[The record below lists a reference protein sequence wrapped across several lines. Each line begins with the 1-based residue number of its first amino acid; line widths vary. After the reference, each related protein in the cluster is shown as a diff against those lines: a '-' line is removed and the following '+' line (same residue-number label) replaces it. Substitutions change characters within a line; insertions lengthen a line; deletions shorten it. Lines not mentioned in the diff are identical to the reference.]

1 MSTSGVCEEL
11 EAAYETYQGASSLV
25 YWDLWRSL
33 DHLLSLVKCLSSTQL
48 ARIMERMIKDHR
60 TYRSGL
66 PDLTCWNPETRTLKF
81 VEVKGPGDR
90 LSYKQILWIRFFC
103 SIGVSSEVCHVDPTG
118 SLESRGFKSSPTKSP
133 IKKSPIARRK
143 QAKTG
148 KKSQTGNP
156 ASGAAKRRKSNLA
169 DDELDFEDCLGAT
182 SDKSQAT
189 PTLERKPRGR
199 RRKD

>member
-1 MSTSGVCEEL
+1 MCIFQTKTG
-11 EAAYETYQGASSLV
+11 SLLKQNKQ
-25 YWDLWRSL
+25 DPKKHSL
-33 DHLLSLVKCLSSTQL
+33 NSKGKTLYNMHLIVFFC
-48 ARIMERMIKDHR
+48 
-60 TYRSGL
+60 
-66 PDLTCWNPETRTLKF
+66 F
-81 VEVKGPGDR
+81 
-90 LSYKQILWIRFFC
+90 RFFC

-133 IKKSPIARRK
+133 IKKSPIARPK

-169 DDELDFEDCLGAT
+169 DDEHDFEDCLGAT